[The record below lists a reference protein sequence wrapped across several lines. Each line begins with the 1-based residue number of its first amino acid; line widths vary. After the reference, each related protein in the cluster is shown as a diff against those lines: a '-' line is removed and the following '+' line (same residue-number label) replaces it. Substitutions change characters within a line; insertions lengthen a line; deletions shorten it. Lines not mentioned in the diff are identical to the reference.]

1 MIIKSKRIRA
11 RGSAL
16 KRALAHICDGE
27 DNDKIVLVRGNL
39 ADLDDARA
47 DALRFAR
54 QYCVRHWIASP
65 STEISREQLEDLIG
79 RLAAEFEFD
88 PHGGVVVWEHTK
100 DRATA
105 DGGCRQ
111 HFHILTAEVD
121 PIRGS
126 VMSSA
131 HDHARHEKLA
141 RSVERAWGHAILAGA
156 HTLAVAAAL
165 DREGNIELAAALRA
179 AQPRKR
185 PRQSFDEND
194 HQRAKRE
201 GLDLPRLRIV
211 VSEALQS
218 SRSLQD
224 FEANLLAVG
233 LRLRPGDKPGT
244 PIVQTSEG
252 LFVGSLARMTRLRKE
267 ALAERLKFNGAE
279 QSTTLERAPSD
290 LPPGAPPRAA
300 DEVHRRAGAGGD
312 LAQRAAPARHH
323 DRTAAP
329 GGTRRGAG
337 AEPAGESGS
346 ALGRSG
352 SREGH
357 KGRHRWMIFAAGAA
371 RRDALLDL
379 LGDARRTALSPMGR
393 AASDLDSVI
402 ERETAA
408 CRTADFPEP
417 VSLLAARRKVEE
429 EAKRR
434 NRLEQKADAVAQR
447 LSEQPRRS
455 ILQRLFGPPVD
466 PQLQT
471 LEARLDQL
479 QRKFLKA
486 TADLATARH
495 VLQTEERK
503 FQVERARH
511 QSAQSVRVA
520 QAEGRIATA
529 AAARRFLERNPRTA
543 FWGAAYL
550 MRVAADIQRARSER
564 LTSDPDLAADWDLIP
579 ILDLW
584 GKPYLPPPR
593 V

>member
-1 MIIKSKRIRA
+1 MIIKSKRVRA
-11 RGSAL
+11 SGGAL

-27 DNDKIVLVRGNL
+27 DNERIELVRGNP

-65 STEISREQLEDLIG
+65 AEEITREQLEDLIG

-88 PHGGVVVWEHTK
+88 PQRVVVWEHTK

-105 DGGCRQ
+105 DGCHQ
-111 HFHILTAEVD
+111 HFHILAPEVD
-121 PIRGS
+121 PISGS
-126 VMSSA
+126 VMSSS

-141 RSVERAWGHAILAGA
+141 RTVERAWGHGIVAGA

-165 DREGNIELAAALRA
+165 EREGNTELASTLRT
-179 AQPRKR
+179 AQPHRR

-201 GLDLPRLRIV
+201 GLDLPRLRII

-218 SRSLQD
+218 SRSLQA
-224 FEANLLAVG
+224 FESKLLEVG

-244 PIVQTSEG
+244 PIIETSGG
-252 LFVGSLARMTRLRKE
+252 LFVASLARMTRLRKE

-279 QSTTLERAPSD
+279 QSTTPERSPGD
-290 LPPGAPPRAA
+290 LPAGAAPRAA

-312 LAQRAAPARHH
+312 LAQRAAPPRHN

-329 GGTRRGAG
+329 GGAGRGAG

-346 ALGRSG
+346 APGRSG
-352 SREGH
+352 SRESH
-357 KGRHRWMIFAAGAA
+357 QGRHPWMIFAGGAA

-379 LGDARRTALSPMGR
+379 LGDARRIALSPMGR
-393 AASDLDSVI
+393 TAFDLDSMI

-408 CRTADFPEP
+408 CRTSEFPEP
-417 VSLLAARRKVEE
+417 ASLHAARRKVEE
-429 EAKRR
+429 EAKRCR
-434 NRLEQKADAVAQR
+434 MLEQKADAVAQR
-447 LSEQPRRS
+447 LTEQPRRPM
-455 ILQRLFGPPVD
+455 LQRLFGPPVD
-466 PQLQT
+466 PQRQA
-471 LEARLDQL
+471 LETRLDQL

-495 VLQTEERK
+495 VLRTEERK
-503 FQVERARH
+503 FQVEGARH
-511 QSAQSVRVA
+511 QSAQSVRA
-520 QAEGRIATA
+520 TQAEGRIAVAT
-529 AAARRFLERNPRTA
+529 AARRFLERNPRTA
-543 FWGAAYL
+543 FWGATYL
-550 MRVAADIQRARSER
+550 MRVAADILRVRSER
-564 LTSDPDLAADWDLIP
+564 LTTDPDLPADWDLIP

-593 V
+593 L